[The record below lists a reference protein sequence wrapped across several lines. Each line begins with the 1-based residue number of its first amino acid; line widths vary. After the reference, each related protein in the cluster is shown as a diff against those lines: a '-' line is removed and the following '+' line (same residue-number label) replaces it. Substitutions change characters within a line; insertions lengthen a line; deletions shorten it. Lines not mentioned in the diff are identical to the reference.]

1 MYLAGYIQEQ
11 IHVYVYIH
19 TYTYMH
25 MTTINEKRGHEF
37 EGTQGE
43 IYRRIWREAWEG
55 GNYVTTL

>member
-1 MYLAGYIQEQ
+1 
-11 IHVYVYIH
+11 
-19 TYTYMH
+19 MH